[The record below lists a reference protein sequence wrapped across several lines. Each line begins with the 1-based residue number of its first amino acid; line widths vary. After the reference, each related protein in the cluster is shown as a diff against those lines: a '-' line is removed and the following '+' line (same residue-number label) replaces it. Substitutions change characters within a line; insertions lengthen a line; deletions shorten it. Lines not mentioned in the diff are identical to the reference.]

1 MTTPFG
7 SEPKARRTHAR
18 RSCNTCKVRK
28 TRCELPDLD
37 VPSSAEPLPKEK
49 ACHRCSTLCLPCVV
63 DDSRMKKRKR
73 SSPAVSAEPGAAGA
87 GKGADGPARRPS
99 LQSRASSSAANGTGA
114 GNGSTSSRPV
124 NVVNNTIDVRP
135 VFGDRSNSTLRL
147 HGRPL
152 TLVSELLSGA
162 GKKLYDGIYRRLIV
176 SSDIRIE
183 DTVDQAARKRLA
195 PRIDLLRTYHPHLQD
210 IDHLFDLLKRHPDD
224 ISMQFLLCVAV
235 FLGAQSMPEDAGMRR
250 IRDQLG
256 DVVTTLLL
264 LMLAHRP
271 DSFYAIQALEICSL
285 YAPFAPALPYLLTD
299 PRTLAQG
306 CGIVEASRQISEALN
321 FSSLVLQ
328 CRFEPWGNP
337 DFWLWAGVRVAEAQ
351 SVLEAAR
358 PRKPAD
364 LASARAGVDP
374 VWKNDSLWA
383 AAAVGDSPV
392 ENLGKLTVCDR
403 LYRADDLHNSLQR
416 LYSILDAVVRDP
428 SHSPVP
434 LILHEVEAFNAKMIA
449 QDQRHDHILGILKLS
464 PNITASWLAYRA
476 LRRRW
481 VTMKQVIT
489 AFHILMSLHFL
500 PGFACA
506 VPNLPSGLP
515 ASAKAHYALDRA
527 LNANDI
533 LTAWMTKSTVVEAL
547 RAVLPRR
554 AEAAE
559 QLLTQFVHM
568 ARGVLVPVHDV
579 LAMTVEAC
587 KALVE
592 IQVGIWTYQRPV
604 TAGPPPWLPLIG
616 EAGAI
621 MRSQAQFTTPDPTS
635 GGETIANGCAN
646 ILGSLAQSLTDCIAA
661 MEKKHWDVLD
671 QVLGIVQAQPLDIP
685 IQSPLQPQPQPPVQ
699 AQTQPPGPA

>member
-1 MTTPFG
+1 
-7 SEPKARRTHAR
+7 
-18 RSCNTCKVRK
+18 
-28 TRCELPDLD
+28 
-37 VPSSAEPLPKEK
+37 
-49 ACHRCSTLCLPCVV
+49 
-63 DDSRMKKRKR
+63 MKKRKR
-73 SSPAVSAEPGAAGA
+73 GSPSASTVPSTKAEGPKRPSPA
-87 GKGADGPARRPS
+87 
-99 LQSRASSSAANGTGA
+99 SRSSSSANGK
-114 GNGSTSSRPV
+114 SRPV
-124 NVVNNTIDVRP
+124 NVVSNTVDVAP

-152 TLVSELLSGA
+152 TLVAELLSGA
-162 GKKLYDGIYRRLIV
+162 GKKLYDGIYRRIIV
-176 SSDIRIE
+176 SSDIRIDE
-183 DTVDQAARKRLA
+183 IVDKAARVRLA

-210 IDHLFDLLKRHPDD
+210 LDHLFDLLKRHPDD

-235 FLGAQSMPEDAGMRR
+235 FIGAQSLPQDAEMRR

-264 LMLAHRP
+264 LVLSQRP
-271 DSFYAIQALEICSL
+271 ESFYAIQALEIFSL
-285 YAPFAPALPYLLTD
+285 YAPFAPALPYCLTD

-306 CGIVEASRQISEALN
+306 KGIVEASRQISDALN

-364 LASARAGVDP
+364 LAAARKGVDP

-383 AAAVGDSPV
+383 AAAVGDNAV
-392 ENLGKLTVCDR
+392 ENLGKLSVCDR

-416 LYSILDAVVRDP
+416 LYSILDVVVTDP

-434 LILHEVEAFNAKMIA
+434 MILHEVESFHATMVQ
-449 QDQRHDHILGILKLS
+449 QDARHDQILAILKLPS
-464 PNITASWLAYRA
+464 TITSSWLAYRA

-481 VTMKQVIT
+481 VIMKQVIT

-506 VPNLPSGLP
+506 IPNLPSGLP

-533 LTAWMTKSTVVEAL
+533 LTAWMTKSAVVEAL

-559 QLLTQFVHM
+559 QLLSHFVHM
-568 ARGVLVPVHDV
+568 PRGTMQPVHDV
-579 LAMTVEAC
+579 LAMVVEAC

-616 EAGAI
+616 EAGQI
-621 MRSQAQFTTPDPTS
+621 MRSQAQYTTPDPES

-646 ILGSLAQSLTDCIAA
+646 ILDSLAQSLRDCIAA

-685 IQSPLQPQPQPPVQ
+685 IPPQPQTTPPQMPPQNLPTPPHIPPQ
-699 AQTQPPGPA
+699 ASPQQGPA

>member
-49 ACHRCSTLCLPCVV
+49 SCHRCSTLCLPCVV

-73 SSPAVSAEPGAAGA
+73 GSPSASTEPSAPKTEKRPSPA
-87 GKGADGPARRPS
+87 
-99 LQSRASSSAANGTGA
+99 SRSSSSANGK
-114 GNGSTSSRPV
+114 SRPV
-124 NVVNNTIDVRP
+124 NVVSNTVDVAP

-162 GKKLYDGIYRRLIV
+162 GKKLYDGIYRRIIV
-176 SSDIRIE
+176 SSDIRIDE
-183 DTVDQAARKRLA
+183 IVDKAARRKLV

-210 IDHLFDLLKRHPDD
+210 LDHLFDLLKRHPDD
-224 ISMQFLLCVAV
+224 ISMQFLLCVAIFV
-235 FLGAQSMPEDAGMRR
+235 GAQSLPDDAEMRR
-250 IRDQLG
+250 IRDQMG

-264 LMLAHRP
+264 MMLSHRP
-271 DSFYAIQALEICSL
+271 ESFYAIQALEIFSL

-306 CGIVEASRQISEALN
+306 KGIVEASRQISEALN

-364 LASARAGVDP
+364 LASARSGVDP
-374 VWKNDSLWA
+374 VWNNDSLWA

-392 ENLGKLTVCDR
+392 ENLGKLSVCDR
-403 LYRADDLHNSLQR
+403 LYRADDLHNTLQR
-416 LYSILDAVVRDP
+416 LYSILDLVVRDP

-434 LILHEVEAFNAKMIA
+434 MILLEVEDFNGKMNA
-449 QDQRHDHILGILKLS
+449 QDQRHDQILGILKLPS
-464 PNITASWLAYRA
+464 TITASWLAYRA

-481 VTMKQVIT
+481 VIMKQVIT

-500 PGFACA
+500 PGFASA

-533 LTAWMTKSTVVEAL
+533 LTAWMTKSPVVEAL
-547 RAVLPRR
+547 RTVLPRR

-559 QLLTQFVHM
+559 QLLSQFVHM
-568 ARGVLVPVHDV
+568 PRGLMMPVHDV

-616 EAGAI
+616 EAGRI
-621 MRSQAQFTTPDPTS
+621 MRFQAQFTTPDPAS

-646 ILGSLAQSLTDCIAA
+646 ILDSLAQSLRDCIAA

-685 IQSPLQPQPQPPVQ
+685 IPPQPQTTPPQ
-699 AQTQPPGPA
+699 MPPQGLPTPPHAPPQQGPA